1 MAYIENIVPKWY
13 YLGSTAEETQTMI
26 RITKQTDYAI
36 LLLTYVAAQD
46 PGLVHTSRSLAEWSR
61 LSIPMVSKILKP
73 LSRAGIM
80 VSTRGVK
87 GGYTLAR
94 PADRITVGEIIR
106 AIEGPI
112 GMTPCISDPG
122 SCEQETFCPVKVNW
136 ERISHAVRDAVDD
149 VLLSEMFGPT
159 EKSGPDLLA
168 IQIPQAGLQR

>member
-1 MAYIENIVPKWY
+1 
-13 YLGSTAEETQTMI
+13 MI

-36 LLLTYVAAQD
+36 LLLTYVASQE
-46 PGLVHTSRSLAEWSR
+46 PERVHTSRSLAEWSR
-61 LSIPMVSKILKP
+61 LSLPMVSKILKP
-73 LSRAGIM
+73 LSRQGIM

-94 PADRITVGEIIR
+94 PADQITVGEIIR

-136 ERISHAVRDAVDD
+136 ERISRAVRNAVDE
-149 VLLSEMFGPT
+149 VLLSEMFGQDDESEP
-159 EKSGPDLLA
+159 GLLA
-168 IQIPQAGLQR
+168 IQ